1 MLDRT
6 AALLR
11 DVPRRRVKHS
21 RSVIRAI
28 DGIRVGKRHRRD
40 LGDIAGLAQEIAELG
55 LLHPIVVNHK
65 NQLIAGVRRLE
76 ACKLLGL
83 TDIAVTV
90 VNLTD
95 ITRGELSENAT
106 RKDFL
111 PSEIDAIRRTL
122 EPKERAAARERRRAR
137 LKRGHKK
144 PIVETFHNGGSTRD
158 KIAAFTG
165 VSGRTLDKI
174 KAVVDAAKKDPER
187 FGRLLVEMDCSG
199 KVDRSYYELKRI
211 NVEQAHAVP
220 ITGRPDSKII
230 TGDFRELGH
239 VVQDSSVDL
248 MFTDPLYRRKA
259 IPLYADLAKFAERV
273 LIEGGSLIC
282 YCGNYAIPEIL
293 TLMQPH
299 LRYWWT
305 VACVH
310 TGGNKILPAFGVHIG
325 WKPLL
330 WFVKQKRRTHMV
342 VGDCVRSVPGNKLTD
357 HPWAQ
362 GAPEATYFI
371 QRLSRK
377 GSLVC
382 DPFLGGATTAA
393 SALRLGRRFVGFEI
407 NPAVA
412 RKAKARIAHL

>member
-1 MLDRT
+1 VNVVDLD
-6 AALLR
+6 
-11 DVPRRRVKHS
+11 
-21 RSVIRAI
+21 
-28 DGIRVGKRHRRD
+28 
-40 LGDIAGLAQEIAELG
+40 EIS
-55 LLHPIVVNHK
+55 
-65 NQLIAGVRRLE
+65 
-76 ACKLLGL
+76 
-83 TDIAVTV
+83 
-90 VNLTD
+90 
-95 ITRGELSENAT
+95 RGEFAENAHH
-106 RKDFL
+106 KAFL
-111 PSEIDAIRRTL
+111 PSEIYAIWQTL
-122 EPKERAAARERRRAR
+122 EPIERAAAEERQKATRFGA
-137 LKRGHKK
+137 
-144 PIVETFHNGGSTRD
+144 GGGKLPSPGNDKGKTRD
-158 KIAAFTG
+158 KIAKFAG

-174 KAVVDAAKKDPER
+174 KAVVDAAEKDPER
-187 FGRLLVEMDCSG
+187 FGRLLVEMDRSG

-220 ITGRPDSKII
+220 IIGRPDSKII

-248 MFTDPLYRRKA
+248 IFTDPLYHRKA
-259 IPLYADLAKFAERV
+259 IPLYADLAKFVARV

-310 TGGNKILPAFGVHIG
+310 TGGNKILPAFGVHVG

-330 WFVKQKRRTHMV
+330 WFVKQKRRTLMV
-342 VGDCVRSVPGNKLTD
+342 VGDCVRSAPGNKLTD

-412 RKAKARIAHL
+412 RNARARIAHLQHRESSTK